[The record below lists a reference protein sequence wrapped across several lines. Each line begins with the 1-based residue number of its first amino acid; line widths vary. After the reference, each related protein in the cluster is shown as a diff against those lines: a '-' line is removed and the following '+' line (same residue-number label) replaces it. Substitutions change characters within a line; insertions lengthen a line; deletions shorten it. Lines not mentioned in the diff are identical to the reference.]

1 MSLCEWDGWSTG
13 QSNTKKEVTNAAEER
28 LLLSHKLTLEELYEW
43 TEPWLVCLYLSV
55 FFFHPLCISLSI
67 CLFLYL
73 SLWPF
78 VSEQLCGCAYIKC
91 NPAGQWERYK
101 ERELLLP
108 LLPPINYYS
117 LCLFFLLFPVLS
129 CCFTHNHCDLHTEM
143 RGGGERKTQMSKS
156 TNMNKW
162 GNRGRFEAEELKQEY
177 LWQKNVKKEWW

>member
-117 LCLFFLLFPVLS
+117 LCLFFL
-129 CCFTHNHCDLHTEM
+129 CFFLYCHAASPTTIATCIQKWEEGEKERHRWVRAQIWTSEATEADL
-143 RGGGERKTQMSKS
+143 RQR
-156 TNMNKW
+156 NW
-162 GNRGRFEAEELKQEY
+162 NRNICGRRM
-177 LWQKNVKKEWW
+177 